1 MDKVLCVELWRD
13 WMFAAPQD
21 SKVIECKENI
31 SKFSKEDWKKMTG
44 EAIEIT
50 NNLANLVS
58 SNIPLKDKLSENAF
72 DLFIKHINNWF
83 FIVDKPW
90 LIKFIYSCQTDDK
103 FFQFF
108 DKFHPGLTRHVAKL
122 MMVYL
127 HKLPD

>member
-1 MDKVLCVELWRD
+1 MDKVSCSELWRD
-13 WMFAAPQD
+13 WMINSPQD

-31 SKFSKEDWKKMTG
+31 SKFSKEDWEKMTG

-72 DLFIKHINNWF
+72 DLFIKHINEWF
-83 FIVDKPW
+83 FIVNKTFI
-90 LIKFIYSCQTDDK
+90 IKLIYSCQNDDK

-108 DKFHPGLTRHVAKL
+108 DRFHPGLTKHLVKL
-122 MMVYL
+122 MMAYL